1 MTKAEKQKYLEMK
14 SVGYAASLTGL
25 EVKAVEYGIED
36 MIIFTFPTVK
46 GGLSVHSAKIKYDK
60 ERPYFRF
67 EDYQV
72 YVDEIMR
79 F

>member
-1 MTKAEKQKYLEMK
+1 MTKEEKQQYLRMK
-14 SVGYAASLTGL
+14 SVGYAASLIGL
-25 EVKAVEYGIED
+25 EVKAIDYGVND
-36 MIIFTFPTVK
+36 TIIFTFPTVK
-46 GGLSVHSAKIKYDK
+46 GSVSVHSAKIRYDK

-72 YVDEIMR
+72 YLDEIMK